1 MMIVPADWIKA
12 LHLIWF
18 ASSST
23 IPILF
28 SRAWLMPE
36 ARRACTTGCL
46 LQIVP
51 FPSSQDSI
59 PIPFQVVCHSGSN
72 KGDLHFLNTCWKHN
86 GQKPRAL
93 NLDLMLR
100 DAREWHKP
108 ERTHVPRTPDADF
121 DQITQS
127 CLWYDPTLPS
137 LCATNWP
144 SIESS
149 WSIPAT
155 CKCFSSNTLQTTSL
169 FNKEIYSLNFSSTN
183 DNSKSDLTAMVNI
196 WHRKHLISTTDPLK
210 PLAESACLPANTLLL
225 LLTSCKL

>member
-59 PIPFQVVCHSGSN
+59 PTPFQVVCHSGSN

-100 DAREWHKP
+100 DAREWHKLDDG
-108 ERTHVPRTPDADF
+108 RRF
-121 DQITQS
+121 
-127 CLWYDPTLPS
+127 L
-137 LCATNWP
+137 
-144 SIESS
+144 
-149 WSIPAT
+149 
-155 CKCFSSNTLQTTSL
+155 SN
-169 FNKEIYSLNFSSTN
+169 
-183 DNSKSDLTAMVNI
+183 NSKLSLI
-196 WHRKHLISTTDPLK
+196 CSHLAK
-210 PLAESACLPANTLLL
+210 PLCNKLAEHRV
-225 LLTSCKL
+225 KLVNPGHLQIFH